1 MLLEAPSP
9 IIGEP
14 WLEPADN
21 LQSAL
26 VLPTSAAAS
35 PSASPYPA
43 AEHQNSFPPEI
54 AIAVIGVVIGAAAVL
69 WGSGGLRVPGFQT
82 AAAPASSIGHA
93 TMACVVVFFTM
104 LLTIAAIALVER
116 SRNRKAS
123 YLGRERERRL
133 STAVSA
139 ADIGFWQW
147 DTQANRVWADS
158 GCRSIVGIAAKLPA
172 VELPDI
178 VHPADRAKARA
189 EMDSALAGHQ
199 PFDIQYRILA
209 DEGEVRW
216 IRSRGRG
223 TWKNETLQ
231 HVAGTVMNVS
241 TQVNVG
247 TAGGE
252 ERTKSLMHLARVGMM
267 GELSGA
273 LAHELNQPLTA
284 IMSNAQAAFRLMKQ
298 EPLET
303 AEIQSAIS
311 DIVKDTARAGEVI
324 RHLRALLKHDQSRRE
339 SVDLNQLLQDVL
351 ELAHSDL
358 IARHII
364 VVPRIGST
372 ELKLLGDRVQLQQV
386 FLNLILNAAEAMS
399 GRPGGGVLV
408 VATDTVDGSVLH
420 VAVSDNGPG
429 INPALAEKLFEPFF
443 STKPQGLGLGLSISR
458 AIVTAHGGTLWTVNN
473 PGHGATFHVTLLA
486 GAQGVS

>member
-1 MLLEAPSP
+1 MLSEAPSP
-9 IIGEP
+9 IIGDP
-14 WLEPADN
+14 WLESADN
-21 LQSAL
+21 LKSAL
-26 VLPTSAAAS
+26 VLPAGVPATPSPTSYAATDK
-35 PSASPYPA
+35 
-43 AEHQNSFPPEI
+43 HNSFPVEI
-54 AIAVIGVVIGAAAVL
+54 AIAAMGIVIGAAAVI
-69 WGSGGLRVPGFQT
+69 WGNGGFHIQNLQT
-82 AAAPASSIGHA
+82 AAAPAPTISHA
-93 TMACVVVFFTM
+93 GIASLAVLFILILTLA
-104 LLTIAAIALVER
+104 TIAFVEWL
-116 SRNRKAS
+116 RNRKIGDLWRDREQR
-123 YLGRERERRL
+123 LGR
-133 STAVSA
+133 AISA

-147 DTQANRVWADS
+147 DSQANRLWANS
-158 GCRSIVGIAAKLPA
+158 GCRSILGIDAKIPA
-172 VELPDI
+172 VNLPDI
-178 VHPADRAKARA
+178 VHPADRAKARS
-189 EMDSALAGHQ
+189 EMDGALAGHQ
-199 PFDIQYRILA
+199 AFDIQYRILA

-223 TWKNETLQ
+223 TWKNETLE

-284 IMSNAQAAFRLMKQ
+284 IMSNAQAASRLMKQ
-298 EPLET
+298 EPMET
-303 AEIQSAIS
+303 GEIQSAIS

-339 SVDLNQLLQDVL
+339 GMDLNQLLQDVL

-364 VVPRIGST
+364 VVPRIGNT
-372 ELKLLGDRVQLQQV
+372 ELKLQGDRVQLQQV

-399 GRPGGGVLV
+399 GKPGGVLV
-408 VATDTVDGSVLH
+408 VSGDTVDGSVLH

-429 INPALAEKLFEPFF
+429 INPALSEKLFEPFF

-458 AIVTAHGGTLWTVNN
+458 AIVTAHGGTLWAVNN

-486 GAQGVS
+486 GAEGVS

>member
-1 MLLEAPSP
+1 
-9 IIGEP
+9 
-14 WLEPADN
+14 
-21 LQSAL
+21 
-26 VLPTSAAAS
+26 
-35 PSASPYPA
+35 
-43 AEHQNSFPPEI
+43 
-54 AIAVIGVVIGAAAVL
+54 
-69 WGSGGLRVPGFQT
+69 
-82 AAAPASSIGHA
+82 
-93 TMACVVVFFTM
+93 
-104 LLTIAAIALVER
+104 
-116 SRNRKAS
+116 
-123 YLGRERERRL
+123 
-133 STAVSA
+133 
-139 ADIGFWQW
+139 
-147 DTQANRVWADS
+147 
-158 GCRSIVGIAAKLPA
+158 
-172 VELPDI
+172 
-178 VHPADRAKARA
+178 
-189 EMDSALAGHQ
+189 
-199 PFDIQYRILA
+199 
-209 DEGEVRW
+209 
-216 IRSRGRG
+216 
-223 TWKNETLQ
+223 
-231 HVAGTVMNVS
+231 MNVS

-284 IMSNAQAAFRLMKQ
+284 IMSNAQAASRLMKQ
-298 EPLET
+298 EPMET
-303 AEIQSAIS
+303 GEIQSAIS

-339 SVDLNQLLQDVL
+339 SMDLNQLLLDVL

-372 ELKLLGDRVQLQQV
+372 ELKLQGDRVQLQQV

-399 GRPGGGVLV
+399 GKLGGVLV
-408 VATDTVDGSVLH
+408 VSTDTVDGSVLH

-429 INPALAEKLFEPFF
+429 INPALSEKLFEPFF

-486 GAQGVS
+486 GAEGVS